1 MTRENLGVPLQASGK
16 DLNDCEGECEV
27 DTGRRIGADAV
38 ISGEVL
44 KYSAHCKL
52 SLRLHE
58 TKSGRL
64 VAATVASGAT
74 LEALD
79 ADLQLRAAELLS
91 PQREHERE
99 DESFKSLRSG

>member
-58 TKSGRL
+58 TKSGRS

-79 ADLQLRAAELLS
+79 ADLQLRAADVRELG
-91 PQREHERE
+91 
-99 DESFKSLRSG
+99 DEFFKSLRSG